1 MVKYFLWVTFEI
13 ISWDRLKVLQV
24 LHLLSLQRE
33 IVKPVVDAS
42 PRATMNDV
50 PPSSRFTITPAL
62 PWRERSTRL
71 GGSALGEVTCS
82 AGCAE
87 QACDRVLGMTKV

>member
-1 MVKYFLWVTFEI
+1 MHP
-13 ISWDRLKVLQV
+13 LQV

-33 IVKPVVDAS
+33 MEKLVSDAS

-50 PPSSRFTITPAL
+50 LPSPKFTITPAL
-62 PWRERSTRL
+62 PCRERSTLL

-82 AGCAE
+82 VGCTE
-87 QACDRVLGMTKV
+87 QACDRVVGMVIKYEII

>member
-1 MVKYFLWVTFEI
+1 M
-13 ISWDRLKVLQV
+13 ISLDKRKVLQV

-33 IVKPVVDAS
+33 IVNPVSDAS

-50 PPSSRFTITPAL
+50 PPSPVFTITPAL
-62 PWRERSTRL
+62 PCRERSTLL
-71 GGSALGEVTCS
+71 GGLALGEVTCS

-87 QACDRVLGMTKV
+87 QACDRVVGITGIRI